1 MANYTVEQGDYV
13 SKIAQK
19 FGFRDYQTIWND
31 PQNADLKKK
40 RQNPNI
46 LFPGDI
52 VYIPERKPNESSAA
66 TDKRHRFQTNIKPL
80 MLRFELRHWNNKPMT
95 GVECE
100 LDVEGTVY
108 SLTTD
113 GKGRIEQEIPPEA
126 ENGKLRVKH
135 PTAPS
140 PEIPLK
146 IGYIDPIDE
155 VTGWKGR
162 LNNLGYNAGAVD
174 AEETQQLRSA
184 IEEFQCDFFKN
195 RSQVDGKCGS
205 KTQTK
210 LKEVYGC

>member
-1 MANYTVEQGDYV
+1 MTTYTAKQGDHI
-13 SKIAQK
+13 SKIAKK

-31 PQNADLKKK
+31 PENADLKKK
-40 RQNPNI
+40 RRNPNI
-46 LFPGDI
+46 LYPGDI
-52 VYIPERKPNESSAA
+52 VHIPERKTSELPAA
-66 TDKRHRFQTNIKPL
+66 TEKRHRFQTNIKPL
-80 MLRFELRHWNNKPMT
+80 MLRLELRHWNNKPMT

-100 LDVEGTVY
+100 LEVEGAVY

-140 PEIPLK
+140 PEIPIE
-146 IGYIDPIDE
+146 IGYIDPIEE

-174 AEETQQLRSA
+174 AEETHQLLSA
-184 IEEFQCDFFKN
+184 IEEFQCDFLKS

-205 KTQTK
+205 KTQAK
-210 LKEVYGC
+210 LIDVHGC